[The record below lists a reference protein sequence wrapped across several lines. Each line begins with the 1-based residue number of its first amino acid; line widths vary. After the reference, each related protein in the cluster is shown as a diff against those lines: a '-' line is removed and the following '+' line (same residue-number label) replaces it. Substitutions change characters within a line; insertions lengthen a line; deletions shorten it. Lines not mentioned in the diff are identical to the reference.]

1 MTSQFSLS
9 AKKRESLGKRS
20 SKRYRKENLVPAE
33 VYGATENQ
41 SILINS
47 FELTKQSKDPQFYS
61 NVIDITIDKSNIEVI
76 LKDVQRDPQKSHITH
91 IDFLAVDK
99 NKKINVN
106 VPFSFVNEEACVGVK
121 ISGGIISHI
130 ITEIEVSCLPG
141 DIPENL
147 EVDVSELDI
156 NQSLHIT
163 DVKLPEGVELAHGG
177 DDKEHDTAIV
187 KCYKPVE
194 EVVEEEVAEQAEETT
209 EASTKESSEEEQKE
223 SKEDKEAKD

>member
-1 MTSQFSLS
+1 MSSQFSLS
-9 AKKRESLGKRS
+9 AQKRESLGKRS
-20 SKRYRKENLVPAE
+20 SKRYRKDNLVPAE
-33 VYGATENQ
+33 IYGATENR
-41 SILINS
+41 SILING
-47 FELTKQSKDPQFYS
+47 FELSKQSKDPQFYS
-61 NVIDITIDKSNIEVI
+61 NVIDITIDKSSIEVI
-76 LKDVQRDPQKSHITH
+76 LKDVQRDPQKSNITH

-106 VPFSFVNEEACVGVK
+106 VPFKFINEEVCVGVK

-130 ITEIEVSCLPG
+130 MTEIEVSCLPG

-163 DVKLPEGVELAHGG
+163 DVKLPEGVDLAHGG
-177 DDKEHDTAIV
+177 EDKEHDTAIV

-194 EVVEEEVAEQAEETT
+194 EVVEEEASEQSEESA
-209 EASTKESSEEEQKE
+209 EASAKEATEEEV
-223 SKEDKEAKD
+223 KEDKESKD